1 MRKLLTILTLSTA
14 LLAFPGTAL
23 AEREDDR
30 ASANHSDHRQQ
41 ADRNRHKKTS
51 HLDRKHA
58 ARKHADRKHVDR
70 KHVDRKYSDRKH
82 SDRKH
87 SGKSYRHQKQ
97 YTKKYRAEAHR
108 QHKLE
113 RKHRNRIATYRHFN
127 GNNYT
132 HWRDR
137 RDYREHRIYSQQRRA
152 FYGRHNDRYRTHYLR
167 YHRGLKRSHH
177 QHDDNYLEWVATMLL
192 LNELLDDD
200 YR

>member
-41 ADRNRHKKTS
+41 ADRNHHKKTS

-58 ARKHADRKHVDR
+58 ARKHADRKH
-70 KHVDRKYSDRKH
+70 SD
-82 SDRKH
+82 
-87 SGKSYRHQKQ
+87 KSYRHQKQ
-97 YTKKYRAEAHR
+97 YIKKYRAETRR

-167 YHRGLKRSHH
+167 YHRGHKRSHH